1 MDMPKLVAVR
11 PGRKYRIWVRYA
23 DGAQGEVDLGHLAGK
38 GVFKFW
44 DIDNNF
50 QKAHVSDAGAVA
62 WTDDIEICP
71 DNLYFRLTGKSVADL
86 FPSQASALSH
96 VGD

>member
-1 MDMPKLVAVR
+1 MDTPKLVAVTPR
-11 PGRKYRIWVRYA
+11 EKYRIWVRYS

-44 DIDNNF
+44 DIGSNF
-50 QKAHVSDAGAVA
+50 QKAHVSDGGAVA

-71 DNLYFRLTGKSVADL
+71 DNVYLRLTGKSVAEL
-86 FPSQASALSH
+86 FPSQSAALSH